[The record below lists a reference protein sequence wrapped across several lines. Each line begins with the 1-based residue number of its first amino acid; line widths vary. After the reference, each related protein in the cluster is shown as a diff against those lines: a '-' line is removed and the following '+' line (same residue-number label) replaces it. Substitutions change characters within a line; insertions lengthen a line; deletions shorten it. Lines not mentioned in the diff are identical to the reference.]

1 MQARV
6 PASAPAD
13 ATTSRSA
20 RLLPEPRAPRRP
32 CAAIVLSPAALAS
45 RTSRDPRRRRAG
57 ALPTGGSTHRQAV
70 ARVRGA
76 LQPAGFVCAHRLDST
91 SGRAY
96 RMWLVL
102 TGGAGGRVVPYRRL
116 AHVFQTNGYEV
127 RRAALVEV
135 DSVEGRCVRHGH
147 VVVRDHEELTLPAKP
162 RQHLAET
169 PDVRVVERG
178 VDLVEDRERT
188 RVDLVEREHQRKSS
202 QRSL

>member
-1 MQARV
+1 MRARD
-6 PASAPAD
+6 PAPAPVD

-20 RLLPEPRAPRRP
+20 LLRPGPRAPHRP
-32 CAAIVLSPAALAS
+32 YAAIVLAPAARAS

-57 ALPTGGSTHRQAV
+57 ALPTGRSTHRQA
-70 ARVRGA
+70 AAQVRGA

-135 DSVEGRCVRHGH
+135 DSVE
-147 VVVRDHEELTLPAKP
+147 
-162 RQHLAET
+162 
-169 PDVRVVERG
+169 
-178 VDLVEDRERT
+178 
-188 RVDLVEREHQRKSS
+188 
-202 QRSL
+202 